1 MRRLLLIAVASVAS
15 LAVLVPS
22 PASAA
27 VRCRGMTDEG
37 LEITRLRAM
46 GLGCADAR
54 RVARAWVRSEDCN
67 PAIGNP
73 EDCTVRRYRCART
86 SGPGF
91 GDTIACRRPG
101 RRVGFRVGPA

>member
-54 RVARAWVRSEDCN
+54 RVARAWVRSEECGD
-67 PAIGNP
+67 IGNP
-73 EDCTVRRYRCART
+73 EECTVRRYLCTRS

-91 GDTIACRRPG
+91 GETVVCRRSS
-101 RRVGFRVGPA
+101 RRVSFRADPA